1 MSTVSSLDYVRA
13 FSQAAENVLEQLLG
27 EKPVRGTP
35 TFQLGATLQLQQV
48 NSIIGLTGGVTGQ
61 IAYGMDK
68 ATAHAIAGAMMME
81 EVTSLDEMAISALSE
96 LANMISGNATVILSQ
111 SGAVS
116 DITPPSVVMGGS
128 VMAAWYGI
136 RAMIMPLKLSQ
147 GTLYVTVG
155 LRPKRSGF

>member
-1 MSTVSSLDYVRA
+1 MSTLSSLDYVRA
-13 FSQAAENVLEQLLG
+13 FSQAAEKVLEQLLG

-35 TFQLGATLQLQQV
+35 SFQLGATLQLQQV
-48 NSIIGLTGGVTGQ
+48 NAIVGLTGGVKGQ

-68 ATAHAIAGAMMME
+68 QTALAVAGAMMME
-81 EVTSLDEMAISALSE
+81 EVTALDEMGISALSE
-96 LANMISGNATVILSQ
+96 LSNMISGNATVILSQ

-116 DITPPSVVMGGS
+116 DITPPSVVMGSS

-136 RAMIMPLKLSQ
+136 RAMVMPLKLSL

-155 LRPKRSGF
+155 LRPKLNSH